1 MCDPTGIPYVLF
13 HRLLLNKPVSFP
25 LEEPTSRQVGVT
37 PVLPYVVQPYRA
49 SPYVLLHITPA
60 GKDVASAAFLSSERY
75 AFPVLSNSLTDW
87 VGEQQ
92 WSTLSVLALSHRLK
106 QGGQEACYRALEG
119 GSSCGALVGIP
130 IRRSVRRTS
139 NVTDWMGTSR
149 LLR

>member
-13 HRLLLNKPVSFP
+13 HGLLLNKPVSFP

-60 GKDVASAAFLSSERY
+60 GKDVASAVFLSSD
-75 AFPVLSNSLTDW
+75 PVSNSLTDW

-92 WSTLSVLALSHRLK
+92 WSTLSVLALSHRL
-106 QGGQEACYRALEG
+106 
-119 GSSCGALVGIP
+119 
-130 IRRSVRRTS
+130 
-139 NVTDWMGTSR
+139 
-149 LLR
+149 